1 MDLLEVIYRHVT
13 LLEELQ
19 SMKSVMHVLDALF
32 TDGIEAFSRTRL
44 EFPTSM
50 RHSVLKPSLVA

>member
-13 LLEELQ
+13 LLQELQ

-32 TDGIEAFSRTRL
+32 TDVIEASL
-44 EFPTSM
+44 EHGWNLQRPCGT
-50 RHSVLKPSLVA
+50 VC